1 MPTIANGS
9 VAPPTVANHM
19 ISSPDG
25 WPTSARELPMRFK
38 APSLSASPTYGWSR
52 LLGAVVV
59 SFFFVWSALSGK
71 VSARLVILCWMLAS
85 ITMNVINKEVAIR
98 FEAPSFALFLQMVF
112 AVAMFSVVEWRN
124 LTCGKLSDL
133 LKWSVVPFFFA
144 GMLFTSIKSLKE
156 LSLSGVL
163 ILRNILPLLTFC
175 VEKLLYDSPAHVTSS
190 MVLSMVTALVGTIMF
205 GVWNVAVTHNGMLF
219 IVANC
224 GLTAVDRILQRHFL
238 QDPNFSVSLP
248 LCMVWNNLIGAILIC
263 VFAYGNGEFFLW
275 AKLANDASSM
285 AWTIVC
291 VACFGGCSLGYLGL
305 KCQKLVSATSFLML
319 QNLSKV
325 FLILVGTAYYGDHM
339 WGISAL
345 GCALSM
351 SGAMWYGHERLPA
364 ETAATCVEGNNEK
377 MDPEKLRI
385 LKVRDLK
392 QARRALP

>member
-1 MPTIANGS
+1 
-9 VAPPTVANHM
+9 
-19 ISSPDG
+19 
-25 WPTSARELPMRFK
+25 
-38 APSLSASPTYGWSR
+38 
-52 LLGAVVV
+52 
-59 SFFFVWSALSGK
+59 
-71 VSARLVILCWMLAS
+71 
-85 ITMNVINKEVAIR
+85 
-98 FEAPSFALFLQMVF
+98 
-112 AVAMFSVVEWRN
+112 
-124 LTCGKLSDL
+124 
-133 LKWSVVPFFFA
+133 
-144 GMLFTSIKSLKE
+144 MLFTSIKSLKE

-190 MVLSMVTALVGTIMF
+190 MVLSMVAALLGTIMF
-205 GVWNVAVTHNGMLF
+205 GVWNVAVTHNGIFF

-238 QDPNFSVSLP
+238 QDPNFRVSLP

-263 VFAYGNGEFFLW
+263 VFAYGNGELFLW

-285 AWTIVC
+285 AWIIVC

-325 FLILVGTAYYGDHM
+325 FLIVVGMAYYGDHV

-364 ETAATCVEGNNEK
+364 ETAATCTEGNNEK
-377 MDPEKLRI
+377 IDPEKLRL

-392 QARRALP
+392 PARRAVP